1 MLFGDI
7 VISLYPVCPALAKI
21 HGTLLDLVDV
31 PVLILADPLAQ
42 FYYWTWYELLLI
54 TVIFPLACFHY
65 IELHIS

>member
-42 FYYWTWYELLLI
+42 FYYWTWYE
-54 TVIFPLACFHY
+54 
-65 IELHIS
+65 